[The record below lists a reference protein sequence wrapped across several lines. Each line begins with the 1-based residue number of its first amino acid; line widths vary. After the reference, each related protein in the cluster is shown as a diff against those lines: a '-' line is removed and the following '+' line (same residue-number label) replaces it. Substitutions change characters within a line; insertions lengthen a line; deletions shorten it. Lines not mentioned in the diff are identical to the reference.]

1 MSPAPNN
8 LRRVLLYSHD
18 TYGLGHL
25 RRNLAIAKR
34 LLEHRPSLRV
44 LLMTGSSVAER
55 FPLPRGLMVLRLPP
69 VVKVGAGEY
78 RARDQRWGF
87 DLARR
92 ARTAIMSD
100 AAQRFRPDV
109 FLVDHAPQ
117 GMKGELLPVFATL
130 RRTSP
135 GTRIVIGLR
144 DVLDEPAT
152 VRANWSEQG
161 VYETLESI
169 FDRVLVYGSQDVFD
183 VVGAY
188 GLPPVVAAKLEYCG
202 YVCRPLAPAPAPSAR
217 PEGGPFV
224 LGTAGGGGD
233 GAEVLTATLAASTA
247 LGVRSLVVTGPLMD
261 AAERFELARRAEQG
275 SRAEVVEF
283 VPDLASAARQ
293 ASAVVTMGGYNT
305 LCEMVSAGVPTVV
318 VPRVHPRREQAIRA
332 ELFSQRGAVSTVVP
346 GPGLAERMEEALA
359 AALAAGPRQ
368 GPSPID
374 LGGLERLDAA
384 VERTAERHGA
394 ERHGPDKHGPRGRPR
409 QLQREQ
415 PRRRRQRDGRRY

>member
-78 RARDQRWGF
+78 RARDQRWDF

-144 DVLDEPAT
+144 DVLDDPAT

-161 VYETLESI
+161 VYETLESV

-183 VVGAY
+183 VVAAY
-188 GLPPVVAAKLEYCG
+188 GLSPAVAAKLEYCG
-202 YVCRPLAPAPAPSAR
+202 YVCRPPVPASSAR

-247 LGVRSLVVTGPLMD
+247 LGVRSLVVTGPLMGP
-261 AAERFELARRAEQG
+261 AERFELTRRAEQA
-275 SRAEVVEF
+275 SHADVVEF
-283 VPDLASAARQ
+283 VPDLAGAARQ

-305 LCEMVSAGVPTVV
+305 LCEMVSTGVPTVV

-332 ELFSQRGAVSTVVP
+332 ELFSQRGAVSTVMP

-374 LGGLERLDAA
+374 LGGLDRLDAA
-384 VERTAERHGA
+384 VEHGAERHGA
-394 ERHGPDKHGPRGRPR
+394 ERHGAERNAQATSKGTAKE
-409 QLQREQ
+409 REAA
-415 PRRRRQRDGRRY
+415 